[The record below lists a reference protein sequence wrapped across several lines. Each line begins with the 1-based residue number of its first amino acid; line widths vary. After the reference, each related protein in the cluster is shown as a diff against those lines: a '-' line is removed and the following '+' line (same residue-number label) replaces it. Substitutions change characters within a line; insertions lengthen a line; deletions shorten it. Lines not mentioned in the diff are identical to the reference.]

1 MDFLLLFFLQ
11 ARVTIIIRRRNL
23 STPKASIWRG
33 GKKTQKIIKVAGKR
47 KGEDRYIPNS
57 SISSTG
63 FSTMTVIFEG
73 LKQGNYCM
81 PRYKRGVLYKG

>member
-1 MDFLLLFFLQ
+1 
-11 ARVTIIIRRRNL
+11 
-23 STPKASIWRG
+23 
-33 GKKTQKIIKVAGKR
+33 VAGKR

>member
-1 MDFLLLFFLQ
+1 
-11 ARVTIIIRRRNL
+11 
-23 STPKASIWRG
+23 
-33 GKKTQKIIKVAGKR
+33 VAGKR

-63 FSTMTVIFEG
+63 FSKMTVIFEG